1 MSLDINFDLVN
12 EPKRRVIPKICLKK
26 LLNDLKVTLE
36 VKIDL
41 WSRKYLFHV
50 IPWPQNYRKVLSFII
65 PTLVIFWKKII
76 ILLSYFDPV
85 GQKWPFRSPKENRWL
100 FCILLPPKK
109 YYKPYFPGGSLR
121 ITDQYIWKKLIFATN
136 NHKSPKNR
144 QEGTKIF

>member
-1 MSLDINFDLVN
+1 M
-12 EPKRRVIPKICLKK
+12 PKIISKWPLGDFRGQNWPLISKISISCDSLTPKILKSAIIYHSYISYFLVK
-26 LLNDLKVTLE
+26 FITL
-36 VKIDL
+36 
-41 WSRKYLFHV
+41 
-50 IPWPQNYRKVLSFII
+50 LSF
-65 PTLVIFWKKII
+65 
-76 ILLSYFDPV
+76 FDPV